1 MTDHIKTRGESGQRS
16 MIPDAIGDDGYQ
28 VLARKYRP
36 TSFQELVGQETVVRT
51 LTNAITTSRVAQA
64 YMLTGVRGTGKTT
77 TARRIARA
85 LNCSGSD
92 GMGGPTASPC
102 GHCEHCRAIAE
113 DRHVD
118 VLELDAASRTGVDD
132 IRELLDGVRYRPTS
146 ARNKIYIIDE
156 VHMLSTQAFN
166 ALLKTLEEP
175 PPHVK
180 FIFATTEIRKV
191 PVTVLSRCQRFDLRR
206 IDAGHLSKLFAA
218 IAEKENA
225 TVTQGALKLIAQ
237 AADGSA
243 RDGLSILDQA
253 ISQTSSS
260 DSDAEITE
268 AAVRDMLGLA
278 DRAQVFDLLDAVLSG
293 DIKDG
298 LILLTNQYK
307 SGADP
312 LAILQDL
319 LELTHWLTR
328 IKISPEVVNNV
339 LVAEAERTRGLKM
352 ADGLSMPSLTR
363 TWQMLLK
370 GLNECRIAPVPFQA
384 VEMTLVRLAY
394 SADLPLP
401 EEVVKAL
408 QDQDQDQAMNHTR
421 TKPSSS
427 LSSPPSHQPTSS
439 PIGTGLS
446 SVAAAKAEPE
456 GTQAV
461 EPTPKSEPDIDPAPE
476 PKTVAEGRI
485 KSLADVVLLCD
496 AHRQAV
502 LGGHLTHAVHL
513 VRFEPGRIEFRPTEG
528 TPQDLA
534 GKLSAF
540 LHEITKERW
549 VVSISNA
556 QGSPTLHEQAVAKAS
571 GDPFVKSIL
580 DSFPGAVVERVKAL
594 DDNY

>member
-1 MTDHIKTRGESGQRS
+1 MTDYNKAQGESGKRS
-16 MIPDAIGDDGYQ
+16 MIPDAIGDNGYQ

-36 TSFQELVGQETVVRT
+36 TRFQDLVGQETVVRT
-51 LTNAITTSRVAQA
+51 LSNAIASSRVAQA

-77 TARRIARA
+77 TARLIARS
-85 LNCSGSD
+85 LNCIGSD
-92 GMGGPTASPC
+92 GIGGPTVSPC
-102 GHCEHCRAIAE
+102 GQCEHCCAIAE

-206 IDAGHLSKLFAA
+206 IDADHLSKLFAS
-218 IAEKENA
+218 IAEKENVA
-225 TVTQGALKLIAQ
+225 VTQGALKLIAQ

-253 ISQTSSS
+253 ISQASGS
-260 DSDAEITE
+260 DSEAEIAE
-268 AAVRDMLGLA
+268 AAIRDMLGLA
-278 DRAQVFDLLDAVLSG
+278 DRVQIFDLLDAVLRG
-293 DIKDG
+293 NIKDG
-298 LILLTNQYK
+298 LVLFTNQYN

-339 LVAEAERTRGLKM
+339 LVAEAERTRGLEM
-352 ADGLSMPSLTR
+352 ANGLSMPSLTR

-370 GLNECRIAPVPFQA
+370 GLGEARIAPVPFQA

-394 SADLPLP
+394 SAELPLP
-401 EEVVKAL
+401 EEAVKAL
-408 QDQDQDQAMNHTR
+408 QDQDPTMNHPR

-427 LSSPPSHQPTSS
+427 LPSPPSHQATSA
-439 PIGTGLS
+439 PIRRGLS

-456 GTQAV
+456 GTHAV
-461 EPTPKSEPDIDPAPE
+461 EPTQKITPDIDRDSE
-476 PKTVAEGRI
+476 PKTVAEVRI
-485 KSLADVVLLCD
+485 KSLADVVVLCD

-502 LGGHLTHAVHL
+502 LAGHLTHAVHL
-513 VRFEPGRIEFRPTEG
+513 VRFEPGHIEFRPTAG

-556 QGSPTLHEQAVAKAS
+556 QGAPTLHEQVVAKVSA
-571 GDPFVKSIL
+571 DPVVKAIL
-580 DSFPGAVVERVKAL
+580 DFFPGAIVERVKNL
-594 DDNY
+594 DGNS